1 MMESRE
7 MIKELLGELVS
18 DETIDAAIRVIVRE
32 RIDYSFGRMV
42 EEAAQNI
49 INDKAESYIKERVDE
64 VLDKPVK
71 TDDGWG
77 HTEYYDSFE
86 HFVKSII
93 SEKIQTNYRFSQEI
107 DRRVRERLDSV
118 IKKVS
123 KEMSEKVVD
132 EALAEMAKENN

>member
-1 MMESRE
+1 MESRE
-7 MIKELLGELVS
+7 MIKEIIAELVS
-18 DETIDAAIRVIVRE
+18 EETIDDAIREIVSNRLNYNFD
-32 RIDYSFGRMV
+32 RIV
-42 EEAAQNI
+42 EETARSI
-49 INDKAESYIKERVDE
+49 VNDKAESYIKERVDE

-93 SEKIQTNYRFSQEI
+93 REKISSNYKFSQEI
-107 DRRVRERLDSV
+107 DRRVKERLDKV

-123 KEMSEKVVD
+123 KEMSEKAVD
-132 EALAEMAKENN
+132 EALAEMAKQEA